1 MFFQNQIRIINREAG
16 LIDVSKAILK
26 NKTKLKQIKMLR
38 TKLVAIIFSAIF
50 MIGWNAVAQT
60 SNNTSGE
67 TAKNLKG
74 YPNIVLIITDQF
86 RADASKREGF
96 ELNTTPFLD
105 NLAETGTWFNRAYC
119 ASPACV
125 PSRTSMITGRFP
137 TATQVKSNMNVNDA
151 VFTKDLFQVANE
163 KGFNTA
169 LIGKNHTYLQPEDF
183 DYWKGYFHLGVD
195 KPETKEQKDFNDYL
209 KTTHYYMDKDPAP
222 FPAEMQL
229 PTQIVKTAE
238 NWIDNGGKKG
248 NSPFLLYMSIPEP
261 HNPYQVSEPY
271 YSMFPPESLPE
282 FKAGSEV
289 LAEKGP
295 KWVVQKKMM
304 EMGYPGFE
312 KNIPRIRS
320 NYYGMMRLIDD
331 QIKGFVDYLKKT
343 GNYDNTIIIF
353 VSDHGDFTGEYGLIK
368 KGVEVAESLTRIP
381 MIWHGP
387 GIVQNKD
394 PHTAHVSNIDIMPTI
409 CDILDVE
416 LPDGVQGRSLWPLL
430 KGEDYPE
437 EEFSSI
443 MVQQGF
449 GGLHFTNLEQYDPYT
464 QDGNITK
471 GKTEFDEL
479 NTWTQSGTL
488 RMLRKDDWKLAYDM
502 QGNGQLYN
510 LVKDPEEINNL
521 FGKPEFASKQMELL
535 EDLLAWELR
544 AQDPLPLPHP
554 SNKREYGFKKDP
566 HNYYSPYKE
575 QSAAPAN
582 NED

>member
-1 MFFQNQIRIINREAG
+1 MNIRN
-16 LIDVSKAILK
+16 KFIL
-26 NKTKLKQIKMLR
+26 
-38 TKLVAIIFSAIF
+38 IIFPVFILVTF
-50 MIGWNAVAQT
+50 NTIAQN
-60 SNNTSGE
+60 SEKYSKVE
-67 TAKNLKG
+67 KELKA

-96 ELNTTPFLD
+96 ELDTTPFLD
-105 NLAETGTWFNRAYC
+105 SLAQTGTWFDKAYC

-137 TATQVKSNMNVNDA
+137 TSTRVKSNMNLKDA

-163 KGFNTA
+163 KGYNTA
-169 LIGKNHTYLQPEDF
+169 LIGKNHTYLKPEDF
-183 DYWKGYFHLGVD
+183 DFWKGYFHLGVD
-195 KPETKEQKDFNDYL
+195 KPETKQQKEFNDYL
-209 KTTHYYMDKDPAP
+209 KTTHYYMDKNPAP

-229 PTQIVKTAE
+229 PAQIVKTAE
-238 NWIDNGGKKG
+238 NWIDKSGKKG
-248 NSPFLLYMSIPEP
+248 NKPFLLYMSIPEP

-289 LAEKGP
+289 LAKKGP
-295 KWVVQKKMM
+295 KWVVQHKMM

-312 KNIPRIRS
+312 EMIPRVRS
-320 NYYGMMRLIDD
+320 NYYGMLRLIDD
-331 QIKGFVDYLKKT
+331 QLRNFVNHLKENGDY
-343 GNYDNTIIIF
+343 NNTIFIF
-353 VSDHGDFTGEYGLIK
+353 TADHGDFTGEFGLIK

-387 GIVQNKD
+387 GIEKNKEA
-394 PHTAHVSNIDIMPTI
+394 HSAHVSNIDIMPTI
-409 CDILDVE
+409 CDILDVDF
-416 LPDGVQGRSLWPLL
+416 PDGVQGRSLWPLL

-464 QDGNITK
+464 EDGNITK
-471 GKTEFDEL
+471 GETEFDEL

-488 RMLRKDDWKLAYDM
+488 RMLRKEDWKLAYDM
-502 QGNGQLYN
+502 QGHGQLYN
-510 LVKDPEEINNL
+510 LKKDPEEINNL
-521 FGKPEFASKQMELL
+521 FGNKEFANKQMEMLQ
-535 EDLLAWELR
+535 DLLAWELR

-554 SNKREYGFKKDP
+554 SGKREYGFRKDP

-575 QSAAPAN
+575 QSAAPSQK
-582 NED
+582 DD